1 MSAGSG
7 SSTPKRRAGSAR
19 PLGDDFVVAL
29 EETSRKINDPVAKL
43 RYLRGSI
50 AQYEENRADRREKVR
65 RATPLVAGLA
75 VLAVAGFASAAW
87 YFSRPAV
94 ADAKAVPQ
102 APLAVAED
110 LPALPVGLKPASIW
124 LVERKDKAFEQ
135 YSNGL
140 RIDTTHEVEGDPRRY
155 RVFEAGRGMREEVQ
169 SLPVG
174 IVFHTSESD
183 IWPLDESFNENLRTS
198 SQNLLRYL
206 QKNRLYNYLIDRFGR
221 VFRVVTDETKANH
234 AGQSVWT
241 KGDAIYLGLNNSFL
255 AVSFETRWEGGRALP
270 ITAAQLAAGR
280 NLTDWLRQRWSI
292 DPDMCTGHGLVSVNG
307 KKHLIGHHVDWARGF
322 PFEAFGLPDQYAR
335 VAPAVALF
343 GLGYDDEFLKVMGEP
358 WPGVREAER
367 VLEVAATD
375 RGKSVEEVRRE
386 RQALL
391 DRFLADL
398 TKDQEQAAAERARGA
413 KTTLA
418 KTNDQRSG
426 DAGSRPDAP
435 FRAPL
440 GPQPRRSGG

>member
-1 MSAGSG
+1 MSLA
-7 SSTPKRRAGSAR
+7 A
-19 PLGDDFVVAL
+19 
-29 EETSRKINDPVAKL
+29 
-43 RYLRGSI
+43 
-50 AQYEENRADRREKVR
+50 
-65 RATPLVAGLA
+65 LA
-75 VLAVAGFASAAW
+75 VCGFSGAAW

-94 ADAKAVPQ
+94 ADSKT
-102 APLAVAED
+102 APVARAAVAEE
-110 LPALPVGLKPASIW
+110 LPALPAGVKPATIW
-124 LVERKDKAFEQ
+124 LVEKNEGSEQ

-140 RIDTTHEVEGDPRRY
+140 RVDTSFEVAGDPRRF

-169 SLPVG
+169 DRPVG

-198 SQNLLRYL
+198 SHNLLRYL
-206 QKNRLYNYLIDRFGR
+206 QKNKLYNYLIDRFGR

-270 ITAAQLAAGR
+270 ITGAQLAAGR
-280 NLTDWLRQRWSI
+280 NLTDWLRQNWGI
-292 DPDMCTGHGLVSVNG
+292 EPDMCTGHGLVSVNG

-335 VAPAVALF
+335 TAPAVALF

-358 WPGVREAER
+358 WPGVRQAER
-367 VLEVAATD
+367 LLEAAAAD
-375 RGKSVEEVRRE
+375 QGKSMDEIRRE
-386 RQALL
+386 RQALF
-391 DRFLADL
+391 DRFSADL
-398 TKDQEQAAAERARGA
+398 TKDQELAAAERAQRPKA
-413 KTTLA
+413 ALV
-418 KTNDQRSG
+418 KTNDRQTG
-426 DAGSRPDAP
+426 DAGSRPNAP

>member
-7 SSTPKRRAGSAR
+7 LGAQKRRGTSAR
-19 PLGDDFVVAL
+19 PLGDDFVIAL

-50 AQYEENRADRREKVR
+50 AQYQENRADRREKPR
-65 RATPLVAGLA
+65 RPTPLLVGLAALA
-75 VLAVAGFASAAW
+75 VLGFSGAAW

-94 ADAKAVPQ
+94 ADAKALPS
-102 APLAVAED
+102 ARGAVAEE
-110 LPALPVGLKPASIW
+110 LPALPAGVKPATIW
-124 LVERKDKAFEQ
+124 LVEKNEASEQ

-140 RIDTTHEVEGDPRRY
+140 RVDTSFEVTGDPRRF
-155 RVFEAGRGMREEVQ
+155 RVFEAGQGMREEVQ
-169 SLPVG
+169 ERPVG

-198 SQNLLRYL
+198 SHNLLRYL
-206 QKNRLYNYLIDRFGR
+206 QKNKLYNYLIDRFGR
-221 VFRVVTDETKANH
+221 VFRVVTDDTKANH

-241 KGDAIYLGLNNSFL
+241 KGDAIYLGLNSSFL

-280 NLTDWLRQRWSI
+280 NLTDWLRQSWGI
-292 DPDMCTGHGLVSVNG
+292 DADMCTGHGLVSVNG

-335 VAPAVALF
+335 TAPAVALF

-375 RGKSVEEVRRE
+375 QGKTVDQIRRE
-386 RQALL
+386 RQALF

-398 TKDQEQAAAERARGA
+398 TKDQDEAAAERARRPKA
-413 KTTLA
+413 ALA
-418 KTNDQRSG
+418 KSNDQHSG

>member
-1 MSAGSG
+1 MSAGPG
-7 SSTPKRRAGSAR
+7 PAAPKRRGTSAR
-19 PLGDDFVVAL
+19 PLGDDFVIAL

-50 AQYEENRADRREKVR
+50 AQYEENRALRPDQPRRP
-65 RATPLVAGLA
+65 TPLVVSLAALA
-75 VLAVAGFASAAW
+75 VIAFSGAAW
-87 YFSRPAV
+87 YFSRPAIGEV
-94 ADAKAVPQ
+94 Q
-102 APLAVAED
+102 AAPRARGAVAEE
-110 LPALPVGLKPASIW
+110 LPALPAGVKPATIW
-124 LVERKDKAFEQ
+124 LVEKNEASEQ

-140 RIDTTHEVEGDPRRY
+140 RVDKSFEVVGDPRRF

-169 SLPVG
+169 DRPVG

-198 SQNLLRYL
+198 SHNLLRYL
-206 QKNRLYNYLIDRFGR
+206 QKNKLYNYLIDRFGR

-241 KGDAIYLGLNNSFL
+241 KGDAIYLGLNSSFL

-280 NLTDWLRQRWSI
+280 NLTDWLRQNWSI
-292 DPDMCTGHGLVSVNG
+292 EPDMCTGHGLVSVNG

-335 VAPAVALF
+335 TSPAVALF

-367 VLEVAATD
+367 LLEVAATD
-375 RGKSVEEVRRE
+375 QGKTLDEIRRE
-386 RQALL
+386 RQTLF

-398 TKDQEQAAAERARGA
+398 TKDQEQAAAERAQKPKA
-413 KTTLA
+413 TLA
-418 KTNDQRSG
+418 KSNDQRSG